1 MLRKINR
8 LTKERDFDRIAKFGR
23 SLVLPFLIIRSFK
36 KEEESF
42 SRFGFIV
49 SKRISK
55 LATRRNYI
63 KRIMRE
69 VVRGLVSD
77 IPSSYDFVF
86 IARSPIK
93 SIKFSELKYSIYAAF
108 KKINLLK

>member
-1 MLRKINR
+1 M
-8 LTKERDFDRIAKFGR
+8 AKFGR

-36 KEEESF
+36 KEEWSF

-63 KRIMRE
+63 KRTMRE
-69 VVRGLVSD
+69 VVRGLASD
-77 IPSSYDFVF
+77 IPGGYDFVF

-93 SIKFSELKYSIYAAF
+93 FINFSELKNSIYTAF
-108 KKINLLK
+108 KKMNLLK